1 MRYQGRLTDWH
12 DEKGYGFISPNG
24 GGPRVFAHRNDF
36 GRGRRPRGNELV
48 TYELAVDERKR
59 HNARNVQYVGTS
71 RSRGL
76 PAIGAIG
83 APLAAAVFF
92 AFLLGAWVNGK
103 LPWGVPVWYAVLS
116 VLTFVVYRS
125 DKEAATQREWRTS
138 EQALHA
144 LSLAGGWP
152 GALIAQRWL
161 RHKSKK
167 ASFLAAFAMTVV
179 VNLAVL
185 TWVHTAEGAAALRRF
200 LG

>member
-1 MRYQGRLTDWH
+1 MRFQGRLTAWH
-12 DEKGYGFISPNG
+12 DDKGYGFISPNG

-59 HNARNVQYVGTS
+59 HNARNVQYVSAS

-92 AFLLGAWVNGK
+92 AFLLGAWINGK
-103 LPWGVPVWYAVLS
+103 LPWTIPTWYAVLS
-116 VLTFVVYRS
+116 VLTFSVYRS

-138 EQALHA
+138 EQTLHA

-167 ASFLAAFAMTVV
+167 ASFLATFVV
-179 VNLAVL
+179 TITLNLAVL
-185 TWVHTAEGAAALRRF
+185 TWLHGDRGAAALRDLLR
-200 LG
+200 